1 MSLLSVCNRVTD
13 QSAKSEANTLVP
25 NWGERGTAGASI
37 AAPLIFDDICHDY
50 DSGRAVDHFSLE
62 IASGEI
68 ICLLGQS
75 GCGKTTLLRIAA
87 GIERQTSGKII
98 LDGREIAGP
107 GVFLPPEKRHIGLM
121 FQDYA
126 LFPHL
131 TILQNVCFGLRDL
144 SKRDSERVAHGV
156 LRRVGMEKY
165 AGQYPHALSGGE
177 QQRVALARA
186 IVPRPGI
193 LLMDEPFSGLDQR
206 LRANVRNETIAL
218 LTETRATCLIVT
230 HDPKEAM
237 QIADRIALMKSG
249 RLVQVGSPKELYHAP
264 VNLFA
269 ARFFSPFTELR
280 ATVRSKAVDTPLGKF
295 AVKGIADSEKVIVCI
310 RPQAVKLTT
319 NKSGIH
325 GRVVQIN
332 FLGDVDQ
339 ISIAVEGLED
349 PLVARVEGGYAGGTG
364 DEVNFK
370 IDNRNLLMFPADAQ

>member
-1 MSLLSVCNRVTD
+1 VTD
-13 QSAKSEANTLVP
+13 QTAKPETNTVGP
-25 NWGERGTAGASI
+25 DWGERGTAGASI

-50 DSGRAVDHFSLE
+50 DTGRAVDHFSLE

-144 SKRDSERVAHGV
+144 SKRDSERVAHSV
-156 LRRVGMEKY
+156 LRRVGLEKY
-165 AGQYPHALSGGE
+165 AEQYPHVLSGGE

-186 IVPRPGI
+186 IVPRPGV

-206 LRANVRNETIAL
+206 LRANVRSETIAL

-230 HDPKEAM
+230 HDPEEAM

-249 RLVQVGSPKELYHAP
+249 RLVQVGTPKELYRNP

-269 ARFFSPFTELR
+269 ARFFSPFTEILT
-280 ATVRSKAVDTPLGKF
+280 TVRSKSVETPLGTF
-295 AVKGIADSEKVIVCI
+295 PANGIADSQKAVVGI
-310 RPQAVKLTT
+310 RPRAVKLTKA
-319 NKSGIH
+319 KSDIH
-325 GRVVQIN
+325 GRIVQIN
-332 FLGDVDQ
+332 FLGEVDQ
-339 ISIAVEGLED
+339 ISIAVEGLEN
-349 PLVARVEGGYAGGTG
+349 PLVARVEGGFSGGTG
-364 DEVNFK
+364 DKVYLK
-370 IDNRNLLMFPADAQ
+370 IDNRNLLIFQANAQ

>member
-1 MSLLSVCNRVTD
+1 MTD
-13 QSAKSEANTLVP
+13 QSEKPEKNNLVP
-25 NWGERGTAGASI
+25 DWGERGTAGASI
-37 AAPLIFDDICHDY
+37 AAPLVFDNICHDY
-50 DSGRAVDHFSLE
+50 DTGRVVDHFSLD

-98 LDGREIAGP
+98 LDGRVISGP
-107 GVFLPPEKRHIGLM
+107 NVFLPPEKRHIGLM

-131 TILQNVCFGLRDL
+131 TILQNVSFGLRDL
-144 SKRDSERVAHGV
+144 NRRDSERAARSL
-156 LRRVGMEKY
+156 LRRVGLEKY
-165 AGQYPHALSGGE
+165 ANQYPHALSGGE

-186 IVPRPGI
+186 IVPRPGV

-218 LTETRATCLIVT
+218 LMETRATCLIVT
-230 HDPKEAM
+230 HDPEEAM

-249 RLVQVGSPKELYHAP
+249 RLVQVGTPEELYRTP

-269 ARFFSPFTELR
+269 ARFFSPFTQIT
-280 ATVRSKAVDTPLGKF
+280 ATVHSKSVATPLGKF
-295 AVKGIADSEKVIVCI
+295 SADEFAENEKVIVGV
-310 RPQAVKLTT
+310 RPQAVKLVKGQS
-319 NKSGIH
+319 NIRGKI
-325 GRVVQIN
+325 VQIN

-339 ISIAVEGLED
+339 VSIAVEGLKE
-349 PLVARVEGGYAGGTG
+349 PLVARIDGGFSGKLG
-364 DEVNFK
+364 DEVGLK
-370 IDNRNLLMFPADAQ
+370 INDKSLLLFPAENQ

>member
-1 MSLLSVCNRVTD
+1 MTD
-13 QSAKSEANTLVP
+13 QSTISEPNNLVP
-25 NWGERGTAGASI
+25 DWGERGTAGASI
-37 AAPLIFDDICHDY
+37 AAPLIFDEICHDY
-50 DSGRAVDHFSLE
+50 DTGRAVDHFSLE
-62 IASGEI
+62 IASGET

-87 GIERQTSGKII
+87 GIERQTSGRII

-144 SKRDSERVAHGV
+144 SRRDSERVAQSV
-156 LRRVGMEKY
+156 LRRVGLEKY
-165 AGQYPHALSGGE
+165 ASQYPHALSGGE

-186 IVPRPGI
+186 IVPRPGV

-230 HDPKEAM
+230 HDPEEAM

-249 RLVQVGSPKELYHAP
+249 RLVQVGTPKELYRAP
-264 VNLFA
+264 VDLFA
-269 ARFFSPFTELR
+269 ARFFSPFTEMR
-280 ATVRSKAVDTPLGKF
+280 AKVCAKSVETPLGTFQVNGF
-295 AVKGIADSEKVIVCI
+295 AENTNVIVGV
-310 RPQAVKLTT
+310 RPQAVKLGEA
-319 NKSGIH
+319 KSKIR
-325 GRVVQIN
+325 GRIAKIN

-339 ISIAVEGLED
+339 IAIAVEGLEE
-349 PLVARVEGGYAGGTG
+349 PLLARVEGGFDGGIG
-364 DEVNFK
+364 DEVGLK
-370 IDNRNLLMFPADAQ
+370 IDVQTLLMFPTDAH

>member
-1 MSLLSVCNRVTD
+1 VTD
-13 QSAKSEANTLVP
+13 QSANSETNNPVP
-25 NWGERGTAGASI
+25 DWGERGTAGASI

-50 DSGRAVDHFSLE
+50 DTGRAVDHFSLD

-131 TILQNVCFGLRDL
+131 TILQNVCFGLRGL
-144 SKRDSERVAHGV
+144 NRRDAERVARNV
-156 LRRVGMEKY
+156 LRRVGLEKY
-165 AGQYPHALSGGE
+165 AEQYPHALSGGE

-186 IVPRPGI
+186 IVPRPGV

-206 LRANVRNETIAL
+206 LRASVRNETIAL

-230 HDPKEAM
+230 HDPEEAM

-249 RLVQVGSPKELYHAP
+249 RLVQVGTPEHLYRTP
-264 VNLFA
+264 VDLFA
-269 ARFFSPFTELR
+269 ARFFSAFTEIP
-280 ATVRSKAVDTPLGKF
+280 ATVRSKSVETPLGTF
-295 AVKGIADSEKVIVCI
+295 GANGIADNEKVVVGV
-310 RPQAVKLTT
+310 RPQAVRLTKA
-319 NKSGIH
+319 KSDIR
-325 GRVVQIN
+325 GRVVQIS
-332 FLGDVDQ
+332 FLGEVDQ
-339 ISIAVEGLED
+339 VSILVEGLNE
-349 PLVARVEGGYAGGTG
+349 PLLARIEGGYTGSTG
-364 DEVNFK
+364 DDVDLK
-370 IDNRNLLMFPADAQ
+370 IDGKALLIFPVESR